1 MVNHILNKNMNKKG
15 NGTPALGDTADKII
29 IFDFDGVFVSD
40 FDFHKKR
47 IEDFLSISITDE
59 EFYDI
64 HSGNVYKDDK
74 HGLELGN
81 FDAQEYF
88 RTIHDDFVKLPIVD
102 GMAQV
107 TQKAQEIGQIFIVS
121 SGGENNIRDFFVE
134 NRICENLCTIYGV
147 ETHPSKEKKFE
158 KIINETGISANDI
171 IFITDTL
178 GDIHEANSL
187 GIASLAVTW
196 GFQNID
202 TLQQGV
208 PFGFAYEAGDITALI
223 DEYFSIVQ

>member
-1 MVNHILNKNMNKKG
+1 MNKE
-15 NGTPALGDTADKII
+15 KII
-29 IFDFDGVFVSD
+29 IFDFDGVFVD
-40 FDFHKKR
+40 NFDFHKKH
-47 IEDFLSISITDE
+47 IEDFLGISITDE

-81 FDAQEYF
+81 FDALKYF
-88 RTIHDDFVKLPIVD
+88 RTIHDEFVKLPIID

-107 TQKAQEIGQIFIVS
+107 TQKAQEIGETFIVS
-121 SGGENNIRDFFVE
+121 SGGEKNMHDFFVE
-134 NRICENLCTIYGV
+134 NCICEDLCTIYGV

-158 KIINETGISANDI
+158 KIIDETGVLADNI
-171 IFITDTL
+171 IFVTDTL

-187 GIASLAVTW
+187 DISSIAVTW

-202 TLQQGV
+202 TLQKGV
-208 PFGFAYEAGDITALI
+208 PFGFARVADDITTLI
-223 DEYFSIVQ
+223 EEYFATVR